1 MSPVQSPNVITV
13 AGHKTGH
20 GLGFKA
26 ASCCKSLGTGKGLCL
41 GLGLGFGVWG
51 PIGLVGV
58 GIVTGYYYWKKAHE
72 MLD

>member
-1 MSPVQSPNVITV
+1 
-13 AGHKTGH
+13 
-20 GLGFKA
+20 
-26 ASCCKSLGTGKGLCL
+26 LGTGKGLCLGL

-58 GIVTGYYYWKKAHE
+58 GIVSGYYYWKKAHE